1 MLELHL
7 EGLKLDGVD
16 ALEPLS
22 LQLQVT
28 APGPACRLAAASR
41 KSRLMGSLMF
51 RLVQLRSRQ
60 HTGLVVRQSYG

>member
-22 LQLQVT
+22 LQLQVR
-28 APGPACRLAAASR
+28 APGLFYRLAAAYRAS
-41 KSRLMGSLMF
+41 SLMA
-51 RLVQLRSRQ
+51 RADLPPSLAM
-60 HTGLVVRQSYG
+60 T